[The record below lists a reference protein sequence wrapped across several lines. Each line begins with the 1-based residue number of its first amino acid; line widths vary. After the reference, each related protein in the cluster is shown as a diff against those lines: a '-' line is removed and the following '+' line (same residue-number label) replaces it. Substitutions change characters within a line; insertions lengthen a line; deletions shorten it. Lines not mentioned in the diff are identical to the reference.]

1 MVVVA
6 MVLRWIFLVAG
17 VGILAAF
24 LVTAVRAR
32 RAGTGIG
39 ELVDVLEKEWFATNR
54 VFLAVLA
61 GLAGSW
67 AAGWAG
73 GTRGAVTESVPTLA
87 PLGIVAAFVVCRV
100 CRRTG
105 GSEDGTEDEYGN
117 GDGDGDGGPFRMKLL
132 ALVAAPLLLG
142 GVMTGW

>member
-1 MVVVA
+1 MTVVA
-6 MVLRWIFLVAG
+6 TVLRWIFLVAG

-32 RAGTGIG
+32 IAGTGFG
-39 ELVDVLEKEWFATNR
+39 ELVDVMEDRWFAAGQ
-54 VFLAVLA
+54 VFFAVLV

-73 GTRGAVTESVPTLA
+73 GTRGALTESVPVLF
-87 PLGIVAAFVVCRV
+87 PLGVVAAFIVR
-100 CRRTG
+100 RRT
-105 GSEDGTEDEYGN
+105 DE
-117 GDGDGDGGPFRMKLL
+117 DGGPFRVKLL

>member
-1 MVVVA
+1 MTVVA
-6 MVLRWIFLVAG
+6 TVLRWIFLVAG

-32 RAGTGIG
+32 VAGTRFG
-39 ELVDVLEKEWFATNR
+39 ELVDVMEDRWFTAGQ
-54 VFLAVLA
+54 VFLAVLV

-73 GTRGAVTESVPTLA
+73 GTPAALTESVPVLF
-87 PLGIVAAFVVCRV
+87 PLGIVAAFVVR
-100 CRRTG
+100 RRT
-105 GSEDGTEDEYGN
+105 EE
-117 GDGDGDGGPFRMKLL
+117 DGGPFRVKLL

>member
-6 MVLRWIFLVAG
+6 TVLRWILLTAAL
-17 VGILAAF
+17 GILTAF

-32 RAGTGIG
+32 RAGTGFG
-39 ELVDVLEKEWFATNR
+39 ELADVLEDRWFAMNR

-67 AAGWAG
+67 AAEWAG
-73 GTRGAVTESVPTLA
+73 GTRAPITESVPVLA
-87 PLGIVAAFVVCRV
+87 PLGIVAAFVVGRAA
-100 CRRTG
+100 
-105 GSEDGTEDEYGN
+105 
-117 GDGDGDGGPFRMKLL
+117 GPFRVKP
-132 ALVAAPLLLG
+132 LVLIAAPLLLG

>member
-6 MVLRWIFLVAG
+6 TVLRWTFLVAG

-32 RAGTGIG
+32 RAGAGFG
-39 ELVDVLEKEWFATNR
+39 ELVDVLENRWFATDQ

-67 AAGWAG
+67 AAEWAG
-73 GTRGAVTESVPTLA
+73 GARGAVAESVPTLA
-87 PLGIVAAFVVCRV
+87 PLGIVAAFVVSRAA
-100 CRRTG
+100 
-105 GSEDGTEDEYGN
+105 
-117 GDGDGDGGPFRMKLL
+117 GPFRVKLL
-132 ALVAAPLLLG
+132 SLVAAPLLLG